1 MGARRPRA
9 NQEAYTL
16 NRSRAVLR
24 RSKLDD
30 GTGPH
35 LLPRPRE
42 YKVGHSA
49 LPLQDQTSGVRNLR
63 SVRRNPRPPCLWP
76 KPLILSRFHFS
87 HCSLP

>member
-42 YKVGHSA
+42 YKVRTFGPAIAGSDQRCEDPPKRKADSASA
-49 LPLQDQTSGVRNLR
+49 LSMA
-63 SVRRNPRPPCLWP
+63 
-76 KPLILSRFHFS
+76 
-87 HCSLP
+87 